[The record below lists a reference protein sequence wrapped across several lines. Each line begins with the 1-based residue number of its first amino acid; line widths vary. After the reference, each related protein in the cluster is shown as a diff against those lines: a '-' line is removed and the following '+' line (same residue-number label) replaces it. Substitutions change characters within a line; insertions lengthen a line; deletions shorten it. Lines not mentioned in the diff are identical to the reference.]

1 VTARLAPSILSAD
14 FARLGDEIAAVERG
28 GADLLH
34 LDVMD
39 GHFVPNL
46 TIGPMVVRSVS
57 RVTRLP
63 LDVHLMIAEPD
74 RYLEAFAHA
83 GASMISVHVEVLDD
97 LRRTIGAIRALGCRA
112 GAVINP
118 PTPVDALRG
127 AAAEVDYV
135 VVMSVH
141 PGFGGQ
147 AFLPE
152 SESKVR
158 AVRRLLDEAG
168 NSGADIEID
177 GGIDETNAGRVVG
190 AGVSIVVAGAAIFED
205 PDPEGAARRLR
216 AAVIAGAAA

>member
-1 VTARLAPSILSAD
+1 MSVQLAPSILSAD
-14 FARLGDEIAAVERG
+14 FARLADQIAAVERG

-46 TIGPMVVRSVS
+46 TIGPMVVRSIS
-57 RVTRLP
+57 RVTQLP
-63 LDVHLMIAEPD
+63 LDVHLMIAQPD
-74 RYLEAFAHA
+74 RYIEAFAKA
-83 GASMISVHVEVLDD
+83 GASMMSVHVEAAPD
-97 LRRTIGAIRALGCRA
+97 LPTTIRSIRELGCRA
-112 GAVINP
+112 GAVLNP
-118 PTPVDALRG
+118 PTPVEALRPVAG
-127 AAAEVDYV
+127 EVDYI

-158 AVRRLLDEAG
+158 AVRTLLDAAG
-168 NSGADIEID
+168 NRGAPVEID
-177 GGIDETNAGRVVG
+177 GGIDLTNAAQVVR

-205 PDPEGAARRLR
+205 PDPENAARSLR
-216 AAVIAGAAA
+216 AAVLAGAAA